1 MVYDKGYSLERK
13 VALTILFKNM
23 STEREKEYRSQL
35 KKDDKEKYDDFVKW
49 ENKINE
55 K

>member
-13 VALTILFKNM
+13 VALTLLFKNM

-35 KKDDKEKYDDFVKW
+35 KKDDKESYGEFVEW
-49 ENKINE
+49 EKRNNQ
-55 K
+55 